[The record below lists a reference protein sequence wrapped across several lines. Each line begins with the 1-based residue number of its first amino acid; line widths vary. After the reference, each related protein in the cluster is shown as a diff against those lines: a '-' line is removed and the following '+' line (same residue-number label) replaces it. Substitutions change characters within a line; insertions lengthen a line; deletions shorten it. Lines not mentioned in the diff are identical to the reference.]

1 GYDSVAYLV
10 NNEYIFKTKFST
22 NKKKG
27 YAKEKAIYNFL
38 NTNLETNVKIPNI
51 EYSYISDELSILGY
65 KEIKGTFLTPE
76 IYSTMSEEEQNLLKR
91 DIASFLRQMHGLD
104 YTDISECTIDN
115 KQNVLEEYILLRET
129 IYNDLTD
136 IEKDYIESFMERL
149 NATTVFEGK
158 KCLCHNDFS

>member
-1 GYDSVAYLV
+1 MIM
-10 NNEYIFKTKFST
+10 NKST
-22 NKKKG
+22 NKNWYG
-27 YAKEKAIYNFL
+27 RI
-38 NTNLETNVKIPNI
+38 TI
-51 EYSYISDELSILGY
+51 SILGY

-158 KCLCHNDFS
+158 KCLCHNPSSMHLVANVWRNEW

>member
-1 GYDSVAYLV
+1 
-10 NNEYIFKTKFST
+10 
-22 NKKKG
+22 KG

-158 KCLCHNDFS
+158 K